1 MRNRYIFAAILTAI
15 CCIAAI
21 VYALHIWQ
29 DKKPQPKQNVVRR
42 IMTSRKPIQK
52 PNATQ
57 KKKPKAKP
65 KVTEQPFI
73 SGTITD
79 TEGNP
84 MSDVCVSNENTNCR
98 KTLRH
103 DSYTTPCRQ
112 TAKWLYTQQKTAPHT
127 SISPL

>member
-1 MRNRYIFAAILTAI
+1 MRNRYMFAAILTAI

-42 IMTSRKPIQK
+42 IMTPREPIQK
-52 PNATQ
+52 PKTTQ
-57 KKKPKAKP
+57 KKKAKAKP
-65 KVTEQPFI
+65 KAPEQPFI

-84 MSDVCVSNENTNCR
+84 IADVCVSNGIVCMLT
-98 KTLRH
+98 
-103 DSYTTPCRQ
+103 DSLGKYQLPKDS
-112 TAKWLYTQQKTAPHT
+112 TARFVY
-127 SISPL
+127 